1 MLMKWLTLLQQ
12 DKDFETFFRNDESRN
27 LIDELDKH
35 TNGRM
40 REWINKITPKQQTQ
54 QRKFGL

>member
-1 MLMKWLTLLQQ
+1 MKWLTLLQQ